1 MPLGFGK
8 RTRRRC
14 GGIMFVFCS
23 LIFLTSGCGV
33 STPAAQAPSD
43 TVHHQVDLSWEA
55 PATSPVEIIGYHVY
69 RAPAGGSAYQLLNT
83 SPAVETV
90 YLDTTVQ
97 SGLSYNY
104 FVTSVD
110 GSGVESGASNT
121 VSVSIP

>member
-1 MPLGFGK
+1 
-8 RTRRRC
+8 
-14 GGIMFVFCS
+14 MFVFCS

-43 TVHHQVDLSWEA
+43 TGHHQVDLSWDA
-55 PATSPVEIIGYHVY
+55 PESSPVQVVGYHVY
-69 RAPAGGSAYQLLNT
+69 RAPAGSSAYQLLNT
-83 SPAVETV
+83 SLAVETV

-110 GSGVESGASNT
+110 GSGVESGPSNT
-121 VSVSIP
+121 VSVTIP